1 MTDNQQKQRT
11 AEPTHA
17 VESELVLEPTVVAES
32 THEMEE
38 AQERVSEPIS
48 EPSVEPTVV
57 AEPPVE
63 ISTEDTTV
71 MTAPEKTEIVP
82 IAGAML
88 MSKLEAISTDLQQ
101 YVVRNTYNRCRVE
114 NAATASTLCEGSIAA
129 SISAVCTINM
139 HNLGRRMCYFMIVYP
154 NELSL
159 LISRNSSLPVGP
171 RP

>member
-1 MTDNQQKQRT
+1 MTNNQQKQRA

-17 VESELVLEPTVVAES
+17 AESELVLEPTVVAEP
-32 THEMEE
+32 TPAMEE
-38 AQERVSEPIS
+38 AQEPVSEPTL

-71 MTAPEKTEIVP
+71 MTVPEKTEIVP

-88 MSKLEAISTDLQQ
+88 MSKLEAIITDLQQ
-101 YVVRNTYNRCRVE
+101 QVVKNIDDRCRVE
-114 NAATASTLCEGSIAA
+114 NAATTSTLCESSIAA

-139 HNLGRRMCYFMIVYP
+139 HNLGRRMC
-154 NELSL
+154 
-159 LISRNSSLPVGP
+159 
-171 RP
+171 